1 MAFEKVLW
9 LHWLVSIR
17 PLVAVLLTEVF
28 KQCDGLDVTT
38 QSFKSGLAFLPRDHA
53 PASKGSHFSAN
64 PTGNCVD
71 GLSPTA

>member
-28 KQCDGLDVTT
+28 KQCDGFGCNDPKL
-38 QSFKSGLAFLPRDHA
+38 
-53 PASKGSHFSAN
+53 
-64 PTGNCVD
+64 
-71 GLSPTA
+71 